1 MSVALSAPDVERSVR
16 PWSFFHVRPV
26 SATRLSPHLVRVGFG
41 AAAGAEPALD
51 AFADNGFDQRIK
63 LVLPPDGGD
72 LSELP
77 TGDGWWTQLRQ
88 LPAERRAQVRT
99 YTVRR
104 LGELG
109 GEPVV
114 EVDMVLHS
122 DADGDPC
129 GPASRWLASL
139 LAAPRPTGTEP
150 AGTECAGTAWE
161 LPVALLG
168 PDARHPGPHGGLEFV
183 PGCHDDLLLAA
194 DETALPAVA
203 VILEQLA
210 ADHPHVTG
218 TALIEVPHPDDVLE
232 LVAPQGVSVRWLPRS
247 GGYGQALVAAA
258 LAWRPSRGAAALP
271 GTAEP
276 ADWDD
281 ELHWDTPAL
290 NGAADPDAPAGTLA
304 FVAGEAGAV
313 KTIRRHLVGPCGLPR
328 DRVAFMGYWKLG
340 RAETS

>member
-1 MSVALSAPDVERSVR
+1 MSAALSEPAVQPEVR
-16 PWSFFHVRPV
+16 PWTFFHVRPRYV
-26 SATRLSPHLVRVGFG
+26 TRLSPHLVRVGL
-41 AAAGAEPALD
+41 AAAPGADPALD

-63 LVLPPDGGD
+63 LVMPPDGGD

-77 TGDGWWTQLRQ
+77 TGDGWWTALRQ
-88 LPAERRAQVRT
+88 LPEERRAQVRT

-104 LGELG
+104 LRQRD
-109 GEPVV
+109 GEPIV
-114 EVDMVLHS
+114 EVDMVLHT
-122 DADGDPC
+122 DADGRPC
-129 GPASRWLASL
+129 GPASRWLASIL
-139 LAAPRPTGTEP
+139 GDEP
-150 AGTECAGTAWE
+150 AGGPAAGGAGSGWE

-183 PGCHDDLLLAA
+183 PGCRDDLLLAA

-210 ADHPHVTG
+210 ADHPDVTG
-218 TALIEVPHPDDVLE
+218 TALIEVPHPDDTME
-232 LVAPQGVSVRWLPRS
+232 LVAPQGISVQWLPRTGV
-247 GGYGQALVAAA
+247 GGYGKELVDAA
-258 LAWRPSRGAAALP
+258 LQWRPARASSSVAD
-271 GTAEP
+271 TAEP

-281 ELHWDTPAL
+281 ELHWDTPQL
-290 NGAADPDAPAGTLA
+290 NGAADPNAPSSTLA